1 MDIQVGGRAE
11 SLDEGNRAGVCC
23 GALQVG
29 PLEQKPRNALPVA
42 DTRTRSPT
50 NTMSFCRNAHVGP
63 ASPAVAVTSPLMRH
77 TVAKRV
83 AGRLGPAASAAYAPR
98 LGMSIV
104 AAPPRI
110 NTPISVNGVGRPV
123 RDSLLSFRQSKL
135 TKYEPASRILYLII
149 LGRRHRRRGAQ
160 LLR

>member
-1 MDIQVGGRAE
+1 MDVQVGGRAE

-23 GALQVG
+23 GAIQAGL
-29 PLEQKPRNALPVA
+29 LEQKPRNASPVA
-42 DTRTRSPT
+42 DARTRSPT
-50 NTMSFCRNAHVGP
+50 NTMSFCRNARVGP

-77 TVAKRV
+77 TVAKRA

-123 RDSLLSFRQSKL
+123 REFIVVFSAIEAD
-135 TKYEPASRILYLII
+135 EV
-149 LGRRHRRRGAQ
+149 
-160 LLR
+160 